1 MKVYIKDRE
10 TFSTKAALDCYSY
23 TLVKSIYTDLSE
35 LVTEYSDQAEL
46 GDILIDNMG
55 YLGVISNLEREDK
68 GSLAI
73 KCQDISTLFSRSIIY
88 QGDADNINA
97 ENYLEQY
104 LYEQYGG
111 DQSDPFYQLA
121 YISVD
126 RQTSTTPC
134 IPDTEDGLWNC
145 KSYISRIR
153 RLYGIY
159 TDFEANNLDGR
170 PVLKVTIARK
180 QLDPKRVFTTN
191 RNVDITEETFSNTT
205 IAKITAYTRGDTPTA
220 NDYYMTNSGTYTTN
234 PNDPNR
240 IAGDW
245 EYLEI
250 QEGESETEQVLNKF
264 KENTYSHKISFIV
277 PENEARYDFYDPVV
291 VELRSQYY
299 DSYIAKKIKHDNGTI
314 EYVCGEL
321 RTSLTDKINKTL

>member
-46 GDILIDNMG
+46 GDILIDKMG

-121 YISVD
+121 
-126 RQTSTTPC
+126 
-134 IPDTEDGLWNC
+134 
-145 KSYISRIR
+145 
-153 RLYGIY
+153 
-159 TDFEANNLDGR
+159 
-170 PVLKVTIARK
+170 
-180 QLDPKRVFTTN
+180 
-191 RNVDITEETFSNTT
+191 
-205 IAKITAYTRGDTPTA
+205 
-220 NDYYMTNSGTYTTN
+220 
-234 PNDPNR
+234 
-240 IAGDW
+240 
-245 EYLEI
+245 
-250 QEGESETEQVLNKF
+250 
-264 KENTYSHKISFIV
+264 
-277 PENEARYDFYDPVV
+277 
-291 VELRSQYY
+291 
-299 DSYIAKKIKHDNGTI
+299 
-314 EYVCGEL
+314 
-321 RTSLTDKINKTL
+321 